1 MHSLNTPWHQAIGL
15 KLRMSGLKP
24 HIKVLCGLV
33 MVWLVLPSCRK
44 NVDNP
49 LPDGQHGTVTTMALI
64 LNDSSAFPG
73 RRDTFLFDDPDGA
86 GGQQPLRWDTLRLH
100 TSRRYATQI
109 LLTNKLANPPEDLN
123 TLIQSQGAQHLF
135 VFRSDSSLLNVQISD
150 RDQLNLPL
158 GLQSVW
164 ITGNRSDTGS
174 LEINLRHIAF
184 GKNINSGPGS
194 GHSDI
199 QIRFP
204 LSIQP

>member
-1 MHSLNTPWHQAIGL
+1 MNLPPSTLNLRGKHLAFRVFTLCWGL
-15 KLRMSGLKP
+15 
-24 HIKVLCGLV
+24 
-33 MVWLVLPSCRK
+33 MVWAILPSCRK

-49 LPDGQHGTVTTMALI
+49 LPDGQHGTVTTLTLI
-64 LNDSSAFPG
+64 LTDSLAFPS

-86 GGQQPLRWDTLRLH
+86 GGQQPLRWDTLRLQS
-100 TSRRYATQI
+100 SRRYAAQI
-109 LLTNKLANPPEDLN
+109 LLTNKLTNPPQDL
-123 TLIQSQGAQHLF
+123 TSMIMAQGTQHLF
-135 VFRSDSSLLNVQISD
+135 VFCSDTSLLKVQISD

-158 GLQSVW
+158 GLQSLW
-164 ITGNRSDTGS
+164 NTGSRADTGS

-204 LSIQP
+204 LSIRP